1 MRQVVRWQSPTVWCG
16 GPLNRVVSTDNM
28 TFESLLPLLLS
39 FLVGAIVGAAV
50 SFLLKAGKSQ
60 SNLLEATGELSAAR
74 AAAQLEEARREELQT
89 QLEEARSGLSELG
102 NQVAVARE
110 REVKAEQ
117 LIAELKTFSE
127 QSRAEL
133 ENRFKALAAEALAG
147 SSKQFLNLAQERLNT
162 SEERARAD
170 LEERK
175 TAIETLLSPL
185 RETLG
190 KLDEKT
196 LLIEKA
202 RVDAYSRIDQQV
214 QQLAQATQTLQDR
227 TTTLAT
233 ALKSSQVRG
242 RWGEIA
248 LRNVAELAGMT
259 NHCDFEEQTTVGD
272 GKRPDMMVNLPGG
285 RKIAVDAKAP
295 LTDYLAA
302 SEATDEASREAAL
315 TRHVKALRGHVKAL
329 ADRNYAASIGTDLD
343 LVVLFLPGD
352 PFLSAAFAKDPD
364 LQVEALR
371 SKVLIAT
378 PTTLVALLRTVA
390 IYWQQRSM
398 AENADAIAAAARELY
413 DRASKFGVELEGVR
427 KGLKSALDAY
437 NRAVG
442 SFDRRLLPMGRR
454 LAELKVSEQSKRD
467 LTAPEPIDEEPRRI
481 SE

>member
-1 MRQVVRWQSPTVWCG
+1 
-16 GPLNRVVSTDNM
+16 M
-28 TFESLLPLLLS
+28 TFETFIPLLLG
-39 FLVGAIVGAAV
+39 FLVGAVLGAAV
-50 SFLLKAGKSQ
+50 AFLLRAGKGQ
-60 SNLLEATGELSAAR
+60 KQLLEATVELSAAR
-74 AAAQLEEARREELQT
+74 AAAELEVSRREEL
-89 QLEEARSGLSELG
+89 EARLEAARASLAELG
-102 NQVAVARE
+102 SQVAVAEE

-117 LIAELKTFSE
+117 LIAELKAFGE
-127 QSRAEL
+127 QSKKEL
-133 ENRFKALAAEALAG
+133 EDSFKALAAEALAG
-147 SSKQFLNLAQERLNT
+147 SSQQFLNLAQERLKT
-162 SEERARAD
+162 SEERGRAD
-170 LEERK
+170 LDERK
-175 TAIETLLSPL
+175 KAIETLLAPL
-185 RETLG
+185 RETLVH
-190 KLDEKT
+190 LDEKT
-196 LLIEKA
+196 VQIEKA

-214 QQLAQATQTLQDR
+214 QLLAQATQTLQDK
-227 TTTLAT
+227 TTSLAT

-259 NHCDFEEQTTVGD
+259 EHCDFEEQATVSD

-295 LTDYLAA
+295 LTDYL
-302 SEATDEASREAAL
+302 EATETTDEAAREAAL
-315 TRHVKALRGHVKAL
+315 DRHVKALRGHIKTL
-329 ADRNYAASIGTDLD
+329 AARDYAESIGSDLD
-343 LVVLFLPGD
+343 LVVLFLPGE
-352 PFLSAAFAKDPD
+352 PFLSAAFSKDPD

-398 AENADAIAAAARELY
+398 AENAEAIAAAARELY
-413 DRASKFGVELEGVR
+413 DRAAKLGVELDGIR

-454 LAELKVSEQSKRD
+454 LSELKVSEQSRRD
-467 LTAPEPIDEEPRRI
+467 LEAPEPIDEEPRRI

>member
-1 MRQVVRWQSPTVWCG
+1 
-16 GPLNRVVSTDNM
+16 M

-39 FLVGAIVGAAV
+39 FLVGAVVGAAV
-50 SFLLKAGKSQ
+50 AFLLKAGKGQ
-60 SNLLEATGELSAAR
+60 REILDATSELSAAR
-74 AAAQLEEARREELQT
+74 AAAQLEETRREQLEA
-89 QLEEARSGLSELG
+89 QLEEARSGLAELG

-110 REVKAEQ
+110 REAKAEQ
-117 LIAELKTFSE
+117 LIAELKTFGE
-127 QSRAEL
+127 RSRKEL
-133 ENRFKALAAEALAG
+133 EDSFKALAAQALEG
-147 SSKQFLNLAQERLNT
+147 SNKQFLTLAQERLKT
-162 SEERARAD
+162 SEERGRAELEAR
-170 LEERK
+170 K
-175 TAIETLLSPL
+175 KAIENLLSPL

-214 QQLAQATQTLQDR
+214 QALAQATQTLQDK
-227 TTTLAT
+227 TTSLAT

-259 NHCDFEEQTTVGD
+259 DHCDFELQTTISD
-272 GKRPDMMVNLPGG
+272 GGRPDMIVNLPGG

-295 LTDYLAA
+295 LTDYL
-302 SEATDEASREAAL
+302 EATEAADDGSREAAL
-315 TRHVKALRGHVKAL
+315 GRHVKALKGHIKTL
-329 ADRNYAASIGTDLD
+329 AARDYAEGIGSDLD

-352 PFLSAAFAKDPD
+352 PFLSAAFSKDPD

-413 DRASKFGVELEGVR
+413 DRAAKLGVELGGIR

-442 SFDRRLLPMGRR
+442 SFDRRLVPMGRK
-454 LAELKVSEQSKRD
+454 LSELKVSEQTKRD
-467 LTAPEPIDEEPRRI
+467 LTAPDPIDEEPRRI

>member
-1 MRQVVRWQSPTVWCG
+1 
-16 GPLNRVVSTDNM
+16 M

-50 SFLLKAGKSQ
+50 SFLLKAGRSQ
-60 SNLLEATGELSAAR
+60 SKLLEATAELSAAL
-74 AAAQLEEARREELQT
+74 AAAQIEEARREELQT

>member
-1 MRQVVRWQSPTVWCG
+1 
-16 GPLNRVVSTDNM
+16 M

-50 SFLLKAGKSQ
+50 SFLLKAGRSQ
-60 SNLLEATGELSAAR
+60 SKLLEATAELSAAR
-74 AAAQLEEARREELQT
+74 AAAQIEEARREELQT

>member
-1 MRQVVRWQSPTVWCG
+1 
-16 GPLNRVVSTDNM
+16 M

-50 SFLLKAGKSQ
+50 SFLLKAGRSQ
-60 SNLLEATGELSAAR
+60 SKVLEATAELSAAR
-74 AAAQLEEARREELQT
+74 AAAQIEEARREELQT

-162 SEERARAD
+162 SEERARAE

-259 NHCDFEEQTTVGD
+259 NHCDFEEQTTVSD

-315 TRHVKALRGHVKAL
+315 TRHVKSLRGHVKAL

-413 DRASKFGVELEGVR
+413 ERASKFGVELEGVR

-467 LTAPEPIDEEPRRI
+467 LIAPEPIDEEPRRI